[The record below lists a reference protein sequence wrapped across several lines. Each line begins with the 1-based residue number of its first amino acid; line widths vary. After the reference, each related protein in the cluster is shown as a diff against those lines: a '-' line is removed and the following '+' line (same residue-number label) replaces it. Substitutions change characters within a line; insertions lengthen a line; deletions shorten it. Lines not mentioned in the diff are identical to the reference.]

1 MNERFRFDAEDPFG
15 SRPDEKPPAGWDEEF
30 WDQVRE
36 KIETKKS
43 DPSALRLPSPSRKR
57 GRMLR
62 AALTV
67 GLLAAGTVMLVTSR
81 GEDPTPGDTQAPP
94 PTIVQVLGSPDPP
107 VAVEW
112 ASTGGRESGYV
123 VLQSLE
129 PDISYVLIDQR
140 LIRQ

>member
-15 SRPDEKPPAGWDEEF
+15 SRLDEKPPAGWDDEF
-30 WDQVRE
+30 WDQVRD
-36 KIETKKS
+36 KIETRKD
-43 DPSALRLPSPSRKR
+43 DPAALRLPSPPRKR

-67 GLLAAGTVMLVTSR
+67 GLLAAATTLMVISR
-81 GEDPTPGDTQAPP
+81 GEEPAPPAPKPPP

-140 LIRQ
+140 LVRQ